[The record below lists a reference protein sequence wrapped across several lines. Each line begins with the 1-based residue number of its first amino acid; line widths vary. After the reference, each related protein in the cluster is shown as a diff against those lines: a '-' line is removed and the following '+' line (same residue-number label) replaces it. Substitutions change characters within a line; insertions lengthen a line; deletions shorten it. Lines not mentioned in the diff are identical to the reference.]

1 MPAENRSD
9 RAPYRP
15 DIDGLRAVAVLLVL
29 IFHAFPK
36 LIPGGFIGVDVFF
49 VISGFLITDIIVS
62 KNFSFAGFYARRARR
77 LFPALTLVLCGS
89 MIAGWHLMTPAQF
102 EELGRQTIASVL
114 FVPNW
119 LFWSETGYF
128 DAAAHT
134 KPLLHLWSLGV
145 EEQFYLVGP
154 ALLIAAARFSIR
166 PFWVL
171 LVATTLS
178 LLCCVYFS
186 RIHPSPAFS
195 FYLPFSRAWEI
206 SAGGLLALVK
216 LPRRQS
222 TMSTAGFSVGLC
234 AIVLSS
240 FFINGDSG
248 WPGLAT
254 LVIVAGSMF
263 SIYFG
268 ATSKFAQQTLGSAP
282 VVFLGKI
289 SYPLYLWHWPIL
301 TFLYL
306 NTGAPLSPLQASTAL
321 LVSIV
326 LAAFTYLVVEEP
338 LKSRISLRPLAWSA
352 SSVLFLVGLS
362 GFAVILQRGIPSRLP
377 ASLQRALAYEQY
389 DFKSDAY
396 NPGCWLGN
404 NEPTSELLPVCLKTK
419 RKDAIAV
426 WGDSHAARLSPG
438 LREVFGANRISQL
451 TRNGCAPLLDLPS
464 PPASG
469 TECRNGNNQILS
481 ILRDHRPETV
491 ILLGA
496 WQNYT
501 TDWRESSD
509 FSKMLRNTINQLKE
523 AGINNVIL
531 VGPAPRF
538 EPTLPTVIVR
548 DWSRHQWESLPDRI
562 QIPMPDTIRMDQD
575 LARIASIEGVR
586 YVSLLKTFCTSD
598 GCLIKKPGSDSDLVS
613 WDYGHLTTTGA
624 IIAAQNIKDDK
635 TTASGQTEY

>member
-1 MPAENRSD
+1 MPAENYAD
-9 RAPYRP
+9 RAAYRP
-15 DIDGLRAVAVLLVL
+15 DIDGLRAVAVFLVL

-49 VISGFLITDIIVS
+49 VISGFLITNIIVS

-77 LFPALTLVLCGS
+77 LFPALILILIAS
-89 MIAGWHLMTPAQF
+89 IIAGWHLLTPAQF

-134 KPLLHLWSLGV
+134 KPMLHMWSLGV
-145 EEQFYLVGP
+145 EEQFYLAGP
-154 ALLIAAARFSIR
+154 ALLIAAAKFRIR
-166 PFWVL
+166 PVWVL
-171 LVATTLS
+171 SVATTLS
-178 LLCCVYFS
+178 LLCCIYFS

-206 SAGGLLALVK
+206 SAGGLLALVT
-216 LPRRQS
+216 LPRHQS
-222 TMSTAGFSVGLC
+222 GMSTTGFSVGLC
-234 AIVLSS
+234 AIVLGAM
-240 FFINGDSG
+240 FINGDSG
-248 WPGLAT
+248 WPGLAAP
-254 LVIVAGSMF
+254 VIVAGSML

-268 ATSKFAQQTLGSAP
+268 ATSKFAQQTLGSETA
-282 VVFLGKI
+282 VFLGKI

-306 NTGAPLSPLQASTAL
+306 KTGAPLSTSQASAAL
-321 LVSIV
+321 LVSLC

-352 SSVLFLVGLS
+352 TSLLFLIGLA
-362 GFAVILQRGIPSRLP
+362 GLAVMLQRGIPSRLP
-377 ASLQRALAYEQY
+377 ASLQNALAYENY
-389 DFKSDAY
+389 DFKRDAY

-404 NEPTSELLPVCLKTK
+404 NEPTTSLLPVCLKTE

-438 LREVFGANRISQL
+438 LREVFGADRISQL

-469 TECRNGNNQILS
+469 TECKNGNNQILS
-481 ILRDHRPETV
+481 ILRGLKPETV

-509 FSKMLRNTINQLKE
+509 FSKMLRNTIEKLKK
-523 AGINNVIL
+523 AGIQNVIL

-548 DWSRHQWESLPDRI
+548 DWSHHKWGALPDRI
-562 QIPMPDTIRMDQD
+562 QVSMPDTIKMDHD
-575 LARIASIEGVR
+575 FACIASIEDVR
-586 YVSLLKTFCTSD
+586 YVSLMKTFCTED

-624 IIAAQNIKDDK
+624 IIAAQTIKDVK
-635 TTASGQTEY
+635 STASGPTGY